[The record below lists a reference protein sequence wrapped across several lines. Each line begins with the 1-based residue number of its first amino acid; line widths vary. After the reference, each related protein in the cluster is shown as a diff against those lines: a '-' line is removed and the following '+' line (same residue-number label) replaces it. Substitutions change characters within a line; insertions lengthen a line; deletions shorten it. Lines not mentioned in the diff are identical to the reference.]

1 MEWIAAHMAEIMLG
15 AILADRVLEE
25 TDENTPVIG
34 KYRGLLKPIVKAVL
48 GMGRRRKKSHPED
61 G

>member
-48 GMGRRRKKSHPED
+48 GMGRRRK
-61 G
+61 